1 MTWAKCLVP
10 TWAIVVSMIVCILP
24 VIVLILAF
32 MIDKRKLPQ
41 LSEISRRAS
50 LLTQRSLKII
60 C

>member
-1 MTWAKCLVP
+1 MTRAKCLVS

-32 MIDKRKLPQ
+32 VIDKRKLPQ